1 MKHKIQ
7 KWLCQEPEKNSQET
21 ATTLMAPIKPLTEE
35 TAQKFIKQINEVNK
49 KKEEFA
55 DVINRLFATPPTEEE
70 IIFIRKQRNKNKSGL
85 YPGYKTTT
93 GFTLMR
99 EITTLDQFWRAIN
112 TEKSIFARHRMYPTA
127 FFFSWQI
134 KTIKDWIDAGR
145 FYIATREEGKNKD
158 QEEEEQ

>member
-1 MKHKIQ
+1 MMKHKIH
-7 KWLCQEPEKNSQET
+7 KWLCQEQEKNS
-21 ATTLMAPIKPLTEE
+21 
-35 TAQKFIKQINEVNK
+35 
-49 KKEEFA
+49 
-55 DVINRLFATPPTEEE
+55 
-70 IIFIRKQRNKNKSGL
+70 KQRNKNNSGL

-134 KTIKDWIDAGR
+134 KTIKEWIDAGR
-145 FYIATREEGKNKD
+145 FYIATREEGNNKKTV
-158 QEEEEQ
+158 ERIKEMRP

>member
-1 MKHKIQ
+1 MTDSHVCMSLKKLEA
-7 KWLCQEPEKNSQET
+7 LCKVDALEKELKNS
-21 ATTLMAPIKPLTEE
+21 
-35 TAQKFIKQINEVNK
+35 
-49 KKEEFA
+49 
-55 DVINRLFATPPTEEE
+55 
-70 IIFIRKQRNKNKSGL
+70 KQRNKNNSGL

-134 KTIKDWIDAGR
+134 KTIKEWIDAGR
-145 FYIATREEGKNKD
+145 FYIATREEGNNKKTV
-158 QEEEEQ
+158 ERIKEMRP